1 MKQISNFL
9 NRPTY
14 RYTFRNHTKHL
25 IMNINHCY
33 CVIMAGGSGTRFWP
47 LSRNA
52 KPKQFLDV
60 ADTGKTFIQSTYE
73 RFLRVVPKEN
83 ILIVTGDRYRDIVM
97 EQLPDLAPENLLL
110 EPYSR
115 NTAPCIA
122 YATYTLL
129 KRDPQARM
137 VVTPSDHMIDNE
149 ELFAETIRK
158 AFDYIE
164 ENDVLMTLGVVP
176 TRPDTNY
183 GYIQAYGGSDVY
195 KNDKP
200 MQVKTFTEK
209 PDRDLAKVFIST
221 GEFFW
226 NAGIFLWKA
235 ETIRKKMEKYLPEVT
250 ALFKGWENAL
260 GTSVEYEFIARAYT
274 GCRNISIDYGV
285 MEKTD
290 KAWMYPVKF
299 GWGDIG
305 TWESLYNIIPE
316 KDANGN
322 AVSAEKTLIE
332 NTRNVLVVS
341 PEKKKLIAI
350 KGLEDYMVVDTEDA
364 LVICPKDDK
373 KFKDFIS
380 GLGMPE
386 YEKYR

>member
-1 MKQISNFL
+1 
-9 NRPTY
+9 
-14 RYTFRNHTKHL
+14 
-25 IMNINHCY
+25 
-33 CVIMAGGSGTRFWP
+33 MAGGTGVRFWP
-47 LSRNA
+47 VSRAA

-60 ADTGKTFIQSTYE
+60 AYTGKTFIQSTYE
-73 RFLRVVPKEN
+73 RFLKVVPQEN
-83 ILIVTGDRYRDIVM
+83 ILIVTGARYRDLVK
-97 EQLPDLAPENLLL
+97 EQLPELADENLLL

-129 KRDPQARM
+129 QRDPQARM
-137 VVTPSDHMIDNE
+137 VVSPSDHMIDNE
-149 ELFAETIRK
+149 DLFVDTICK

-164 ENDVLMTLGVVP
+164 ENDTLMTLGVIP

-183 GYIQAYGGSDVY
+183 GYVQACGGSDVY
-195 KNDKP
+195 KNGNP

-209 PDRDLAKVFIST
+209 PDRELAKVFIST

-235 ETIRKKMEKYLPEVT
+235 ETIRKEMEKYIPEVT
-250 ALFKGWENAL
+250 GLFNGWENAL
-260 GTSVEYEFIARAYT
+260 GTPIESEFIARAYT
-274 GCRNISIDYGV
+274 DCRNISIDYGV

-290 KAWMYPVKF
+290 MAWMYPVRF

-305 TWESLYNIIPE
+305 TWESLYNIMPE
-316 KDANGN
+316 KDSMGN
-322 AVSAEKTLIE
+322 AISAEKTLIE
-332 NTRNVLVVS
+332 NSRDVLVVS

-350 KGLEDYMVVDTEDA
+350 KGLEDYMVIDTEDV

-380 GLGMPE
+380 CIGMPD

>member
-1 MKQISNFL
+1 M
-9 NRPTY
+9 NRQ
-14 RYTFRNHTKHL
+14 
-25 IMNINHCY
+25 HCY
-33 CVIMAGGSGTRFWP
+33 CVIMAGGTGVRFWP
-47 LSRNA
+47 VSRAA

-60 ADTGKTFIQSTYE
+60 AYTGKTFIQSTYE
-73 RFLRVVPKEN
+73 RFLKVVPQEN
-83 ILIVTGDRYRDIVM
+83 ILIVTGARYRDLVK
-97 EQLPDLAPENLLL
+97 EQLPELADENLLL

-129 KRDPQARM
+129 QRDPQARM
-137 VVTPSDHMIDNE
+137 VVSPSDHMIDNE
-149 ELFAETIRK
+149 DLFVDTICK

-164 ENDVLMTLGVVP
+164 ENDTLMTLGVIP

-183 GYIQAYGGSDVY
+183 GYVQACGGSDVY
-195 KNDKP
+195 KNGNP

-209 PDRDLAKVFIST
+209 PDRELAKVFIST

-235 ETIRKKMEKYLPEVT
+235 ETIRKEMEKYIPEVT
-250 ALFKGWENAL
+250 GLFNGWENAL
-260 GTSVEYEFIARAYT
+260 GTPIESEFIARAYT
-274 GCRNISIDYGV
+274 DCRNISIDYGV

-290 KAWMYPVKF
+290 MAWMYPVRF

-305 TWESLYNIIPE
+305 TWESLYNIMPE
-316 KDANGN
+316 KDSMGN
-322 AVSAEKTLIE
+322 AISAEKTLIE
-332 NTRNVLVVS
+332 NSRDVLVVS

-350 KGLEDYMVVDTEDA
+350 KGLEDYMVIDTEDV

-373 KFKDFIS
+373 KFKDFITERHGRCNEGKGS
-380 GLGMPE
+380 STPRITQSNQGCNPSCQDCRGQ
-386 YEKYR
+386 